1 LPSTTTE
8 RSDPTTAK
16 GIIDCDFGKRM
27 DASVSTFSETVS
39 TREYGNA
46 HPDPLIQRNFVLIVL
61 LGIDRVESNLVVMQ
75 FRPDLSRYRE
85 ISYEL
90 SDAILLIRLLTRSL
104 KASRS
109 CKVNESDL
117 AMIGTTLV
125 TSANFLKTVISI

>member
-1 LPSTTTE
+1 VILAREWTHQFQPSPKQFQQENMEMLT
-8 RSDPTTAK
+8 
-16 GIIDCDFGKRM
+16 
-27 DASVSTFSETVS
+27 
-39 TREYGNA
+39 
-46 HPDPLIQRNFVLIVL
+46 LILSF
-61 LGIDRVESNLVVMQ
+61 LGIDGVESNLVVMQ